1 MRGRYTR
8 AGSASLHLFKGRWGW
23 LDVSIEGRTWLN
35 VAYLQLEVRDRR
47 ARAGSV
53 APLHPL
59 KRQRD
64 SFAARLDVS
73 IEGRACWFA
82 FDELDVACLQNWRCV
97 TVVRERGASL
107 PCIPTRSGE
116 VLLLRGW
123 AFLLRVAHSVPMER
137 LGRAGRCLFAESEV
151 CSHRARAGSVAPLHP
166 LKGWRGS
173 FAARLGVFLKVEHS
187 VPMERLGRAGCRLF
201 AESEVC
207 GHRARAGSVAPL
219 HPHEGRRGSF
229 AARLDVFLKVERSVP
244 MERLGRAGYCLFAE
258 SEVCGHRARAGSV
271 APLHPLKGWQGSFA
285 VLLGV
290 FLKVERSVPME
301 RLGRA
306 GCRLF
311 AESEVCGHRAR
322 AGSVVP
328 LHPLKRQ
335 RDSFAARLD
344 VSIEG
349 RACWFAFDELDV
361 ARLRNRRCATIA

>member
-23 LDVSIEGRTWLN
+23 LDVSIEGRAWLN

-82 FDELDVACLQNWRCV
+82 FDELDVACLQNRRCV
-97 TVVRERGASL
+97 AVARGRGASL
-107 PCIPTRSGE
+107 PCIPTRGGE

-151 CSHRARAGSVAPLHP
+151 RDRCSRAGSVAPLHP

-173 FAARLGVFLKVEHS
+173 FAARLEVFLKVERS
-187 VPMERLGRAGCRLF
+187 VPMKRLGRAGCRLF

-207 GHRARAGSVAPL
+207 GH
-219 HPHEGRRGSF
+219 
-229 AARLDVFLKVERSVP
+229 
-244 MERLGRAGYCLFAE
+244 C
-258 SEVCGHRARAGSV
+258 ARAGSV
-271 APLHPLKGWQGSFA
+271 APLHPLKGRRG
-285 VLLGV
+285 
-290 FLKVERSVPME
+290 
-301 RLGRA
+301 
-306 GCRLF
+306 
-311 AESEVCGHRAR
+311 
-322 AGSVVP
+322 
-328 LHPLKRQ
+328 
-335 RDSFAARLD
+335 SFAARL
-344 VSIEG
+344 SRLFG
-349 RACWFAFDELDV
+349 RAYEKA
-361 ARLRNRRCATIA
+361 LRSSGWETVGALRFLVFQGSQFMRSGKYSGLEASSHWATFSSYWR

>member
-23 LDVSIEGRTWLN
+23 LDVSIEGRAWLN

-82 FDELDVACLQNWRCV
+82 FDELDVACLQNRRCV
-97 TVVRERGASL
+97 AVARRRGASL
-107 PCIPTRSGE
+107 PCIPSRGGE

-123 AFLLRVAHSVPMER
+123 AFLLRVAHSI
-137 LGRAGRCLFAESEV
+137 
-151 CSHRARAGSVAPLHP
+151 
-166 LKGWRGS
+166 
-173 FAARLGVFLKVEHS
+173 
-187 VPMERLGRAGCRLF
+187 PMERLGRAGCRLF

-207 GHRARAGSVAPL
+207 GRRARAGSVAPL

-229 AARLDVFLKVERSVP
+229 VARL
-244 MERLGRAGYCLFAE
+244 G
-258 SEVCGHRARAGSV
+258 
-271 APLHPLKGWQGSFA
+271 
-285 VLLGV
+285 
-290 FLKVERSVPME
+290 
-301 RLGRA
+301 
-306 GCRLF
+306 
-311 AESEVCGHRAR
+311 
-322 AGSVVP
+322 
-328 LHPLKRQ
+328 
-335 RDSFAARLD
+335 

-349 RACWFAFDELDV
+349 SAQRSDGAFGTSRALLVCGIGGARPLLEGGERRSPASPQGV
-361 ARLRNRRCATIA
+361 ARFFCCAVGSFY

>member
-8 AGSASLHLFKGRWGW
+8 AGSASLHLFKGRRGW
-23 LDVSIEGRTWLN
+23 LDVSIEGRAWLN
-35 VAYLQLEVRDRR
+35 VAYLQLDVRDRR

-64 SFAARLDVS
+64 SFAA
-73 IEGRACWFA
+73 
-82 FDELDVACLQNWRCV
+82 Q
-97 TVVRERGASL
+97 
-107 PCIPTRSGE
+107 
-116 VLLLRGW
+116 
-123 AFLLRVAHSVPMER
+123 
-137 LGRAGRCLFAESEV
+137 
-151 CSHRARAGSVAPLHP
+151 
-166 LKGWRGS
+166 
-173 FAARLGVFLKVEHS
+173 
-187 VPMERLGRAGCRLF
+187 
-201 AESEVC
+201 
-207 GHRARAGSVAPL
+207 
-219 HPHEGRRGSF
+219 
-229 AARLDVFLKVERSVP
+229 
-244 MERLGRAGYCLFAE
+244 
-258 SEVCGHRARAGSV
+258 
-271 APLHPLKGWQGSFA
+271 
-285 VLLGV
+285 LGV

-311 AESEVCGHRAR
+311 AESEVCSHRAR

-361 ARLRNRRCATIA
+361 ACLQNRRCATAARGRGASLPCIPSMGGEVLLLCCWAFLLRVKRVSLLMTSWMLLVYGIGGARLSREGGERRSPAPPQGVARFFCCAVGRFY